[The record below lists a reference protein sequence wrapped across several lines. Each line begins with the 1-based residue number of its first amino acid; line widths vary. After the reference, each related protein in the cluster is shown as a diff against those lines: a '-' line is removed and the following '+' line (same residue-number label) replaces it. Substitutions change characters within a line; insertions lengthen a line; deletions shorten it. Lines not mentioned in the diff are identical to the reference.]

1 MFDGIKLAINDK
13 VTTEHLNKYLDYI
26 GAHKESGEV
35 INPNDKSIKPRF
47 KYKYAERQSFKFK
60 QFESGRLEASGS
72 LHYYFNNGLNN
83 YTQFTLKD
91 VAEAI
96 TKFANEFIINP
107 NTTVVHNL
115 EFGVNL
121 LVSFNPDYFIDSL
134 IAHKTNLFNTMLA
147 PFYGKTSE
155 HENAQYWIKC
165 YNKGQQFGLP
175 YYNLRLEIK
184 CVKMEFIRRGNIYLA
199 DLLTPSIIEKC
210 KTLLLKCFTDLIIK
224 EPVAGLSDNE
234 QIFYQKY
241 INPNYHND
249 AIKDKTTRCRDKK
262 KYKELLNNHS
272 TDRLKENT
280 FKILVET
287 LNNITSEHLNRCNL
301 LTDIAEPSLQSLNTI
316 EKTSLQPFDSLSK
329 WSKSNIDLTI
339 LNTAQKCISCGRD
352 IANQKA
358 GSKYCSE
365 KLYGKGAK
373 KCRNKNSNPTHNFKR
388 KLAHINA
395 NGLLFDIMPFIKN
408 NWS

>member
-1 MFDGIKLAINDK
+1 MFDGIKLAINDN
-13 VTTEHLNKYLDYI
+13 VTTEHLNKYLDYFV
-26 GAHKESGEV
+26 AHKESGEV
-35 INPNDKSIKPRF
+35 INANDKSIKPRF

-60 QFESGRLEASGS
+60 QFESGRLDASGS

-121 LVSFNPDYFIDSL
+121 LVPFNPDYFIDSL

-165 YNKGQQFGLP
+165 YNKGQQFGLK
-175 YYNLRLEIK
+175 NILRFELRFT
-184 CVKMEFIRRGNIYLA
+184 KMEKIGKKVYLA
-199 DLLTPSIIEKC
+199 DLLNPAIIEKC
-210 KTLLLKCFTDLIIK
+210 KMLLLECFTELIIK
-224 EPVAGLSDNE
+224 EPVTGLSDKE

-249 AIKDKTTRCRDKK
+249 ATKDKNKRCREKK
-262 KYKELLNNHS
+262 DYKGLLNNHS
-272 TDRLKENT
+272 TDRLKEKT

-287 LNNITSEHLNRCNL
+287 LNNITSEYPNRCNL
-301 LTDIAEPSLQSLNTI
+301 LTDIAGPSLQPLNSI
-316 EKTSLQPFDSLSK
+316 EKTSLQPFDCLPK
-329 WSKSNIDLTI
+329 RSKSCTDLTI
-339 LNTAQKCISCGRD
+339 LNRAQKCISCGRD
-352 IANQKA
+352 ITNQKA

-365 KLYGKGAK
+365 KLHGKEAK
-373 KCRNKNSNPTHNFKR
+373 KCRNKNSNAANNFKR

-395 NGLLFDIMPFIKN
+395 NGTLFDIMPFFKN